1 MIGNYFPAKSNIH
14 NMNPISKIICTILFL
29 LMTIFSFN
37 IEVSGILVLLV
48 MILIMNTSIPLTVYY
63 YILKKLRYIIII
75 FFVLS
80 SLITFSLIAGL
91 TVGIN
96 VVLIILIVSI
106 LTLTT
111 PPTEIV
117 YGLEK
122 VLYPLQKCN
131 IKTNTL
137 ALNISMALRFITIL
151 IDESDKILKSEAS
164 YGVDYHLNIKN
175 KIKAIKTMIK
185 PAIKRTLKKQKE
197 ISKSMEVR
205 LFSIYKSRTNYRIN
219 KWGFFDTYLIIVHIA
234 ILIIIIMRG
243 VIT

>member
-80 SLITFSLIAGL
+80 SLVTFSLVTGL
-91 TVGIN
+91 TVGID

-122 VLYPLQKCN
+122 VLYPLQKFN

-137 ALNISMALRFITIL
+137 ALNISMALRFIPIL

-164 YGVDYHLNIKN
+164 HGVDYHLNIKS